1 MNTILLRASAIILF
15 IVLSSTAVPAHA
27 ASARPECR
35 LIVSTPRGYGVYEKT
50 DHVEIR
56 SGERVILGWIGVN
69 ASTGTDRDKK
79 SIPLVGLSVLEAA
92 GSGTYT
98 YTFREGR
105 RSVTCSASLTLAGT
119 SSDSSSADESTS
131 SGGSVSVS
139 AIPLL
144 SGGVAALGASVP
156 VSYIKVYNPST
167 EPAVVNGFTL
177 TQNGS
182 ADADV
187 VIGFSTNDDKGGSRA
202 TIGGTEGTKLFKNG
216 KAFVPLKASIGPGK
230 FSIFTIKA
238 QLSRIAS
245 GDAGK
250 SLMLDVASIDTTA
263 SIRGTF
269 PIRGTTWTLNF

>member
-56 SGERVILGWIGVN
+56 SGERVILGWIGIN

-92 GSGTYT
+92 GSGTYI

-119 SSDSSSADESTS
+119 SSGSSAGGSNS

-144 SGGVAALGASVP
+144 SEGVAALGASVP

-202 TIGGTEGTKLFKNG
+202 TIGGTEDTKLFKNG
-216 KAFVPLKASIGPGK
+216 EAFVPLKASIGPGK

-238 QLSRIAS
+238 QLSSVAS
-245 GDAGK
+245 GNTGK
-250 SLMLDVASIDTTA
+250 SLVLDVASIDTTA
-263 SIRGTF
+263 SIQGTF